1 MFQSLTDDSMQPCT
15 VHKDSKLQINSK
27 HPIVLATPSALLT
40 YSPRTLRNIRVV
52 VTDEAD
58 LLLTN
63 GQQEIYEILSY
74 FMGIEITTKRRKK
87 LRSKSLK
94 VVNNAEVHGKES
106 NEHKLNETVH
116 LPVEGSGFQASTTPL
131 ALHRQ
136 FIFVAATLPSRG
148 EKDIYNVLREWL
160 PDAEFVSTDLAHH
173 TVPTVD
179 ICYVKVEDALKLP
192 ELLRCLNSLA
202 GSIRYPLSNIGRA
215 KNGNV
220 TSVQKVNVDHST
232 NDSSSKKDED
242 KSYSVERVAG
252 RLDLEKE
259 INIDGE
265 TQGRQGEACLKPVR
279 LKNLRVLVF
288 VNTTKAAE
296 EAYNFLN
303 GTLEQGQSDSV
314 PWKHVILN
322 DQTITIWQ
330 NDPGESDIG
339 VEAKAQRRFVTRTGY
354 IDLWPGKV
362 GQIHKNILPAERI
375 DTLKKFTSGELK
387 VLICTDLASRG
398 LHIPDVSHVIQL
410 DFALSATQVLHRT
423 GRTARAGAS
432 GKGRI

>member
-1 MFQSLTDDSMQPCT
+1 MGFS
-15 VHKDSKLQINSK
+15 HHSK
-27 HPIVLATPSALLT
+27 HSEKHFM
-40 YSPRTLRNIRVV
+40 RRNNSEFTKISS
-52 VTDEAD
+52 TF
-58 LLLTN
+58 
-63 GQQEIYEILSY
+63 QLS
-74 FMGIEITTKRRKK
+74 I
-87 LRSKSLK
+87 
-94 VVNNAEVHGKES
+94 ES
-106 NEHKLNETVH
+106 NPELFWFWFC
-116 LPVEGSGFQASTTPL
+116 LLS
-131 ALHRQ
+131 
-136 FIFVAATLPSRG
+136 
-148 EKDIYNVLREWL
+148 
-160 PDAEFVSTDLAHH
+160 EFVSTDLAHH

-232 NDSSSKKDED
+232 NDSSCKKDED

-303 GTLEQGQSDSV
+303 GTAEQGESDSV
-314 PWKHVILN
+314 L
-322 DQTITIWQ
+322 
-330 NDPGESDIG
+330 
-339 VEAKAQRRFVTRTGY
+339 
-354 IDLWPGKV
+354 
-362 GQIHKNILPAERI
+362 
-375 DTLKKFTSGELK
+375 
-387 VLICTDLASRG
+387 
-398 LHIPDVSHVIQL
+398 
-410 DFALSATQVLHRT
+410 
-423 GRTARAGAS
+423 
-432 GKGRI
+432 

>member
-1 MFQSLTDDSMQPCT
+1 MRRNNSEFTTISRTFQ
-15 VHKDSKLQINSK
+15 
-27 HPIVLATPSALLT
+27 
-40 YSPRTLRNIRVV
+40 
-52 VTDEAD
+52 
-58 LLLTN
+58 
-63 GQQEIYEILSY
+63 LS
-74 FMGIEITTKRRKK
+74 I
-87 LRSKSLK
+87 
-94 VVNNAEVHGKES
+94 ES
-106 NEHKLNETVH
+106 NPGLFWFCFC
-116 LPVEGSGFQASTTPL
+116 LLS
-131 ALHRQ
+131 
-136 FIFVAATLPSRG
+136 
-148 EKDIYNVLREWL
+148 
-160 PDAEFVSTDLAHH
+160 EFVSTDLAHH
-173 TVPTVD
+173 TRPTVD

-303 GTLEQGQSDSV
+303 GTAEQGESDSV
-314 PWKHVILN
+314 L
-322 DQTITIWQ
+322 
-330 NDPGESDIG
+330 
-339 VEAKAQRRFVTRTGY
+339 
-354 IDLWPGKV
+354 
-362 GQIHKNILPAERI
+362 
-375 DTLKKFTSGELK
+375 
-387 VLICTDLASRG
+387 
-398 LHIPDVSHVIQL
+398 
-410 DFALSATQVLHRT
+410 
-423 GRTARAGAS
+423 
-432 GKGRI
+432 